1 MRTWQSDIAL
11 YVRPPL
17 PLFVA
22 PILFY
27 MLPIL
32 VSDITDLIRKDAIGP
47 EVLNMR
53 VERQVSI
60 SETLWI

>member
-32 VSDITDLIRKDAIGP
+32 VLDITDLVRMRGLAQEALRKVASRKGTTY
-47 EVLNMR
+47 ENLSM
-53 VERQVSI
+53 
-60 SETLWI
+60 